1 MLTQKTISFDA
12 MLFDGTRKCAENIAD
27 KMELE
32 LEYVNIGKG
41 DDEGQARFISPI
53 TDMRMYIAP
62 SGWLIKTRQN
72 TLSCL
77 YNDDFQRLMRI
88 VE

>member
-1 MLTQKTISFDA
+1 MIIVLLAYPLIS
-12 MLFDGTRKCAENIAD
+12 G
-27 KMELE
+27 
-32 LEYVNIGKG
+32 G
-41 DDEGQARFISPI
+41 DEISGGVISPI
-53 TDMRMYIAP
+53 TDMRMYIAQ